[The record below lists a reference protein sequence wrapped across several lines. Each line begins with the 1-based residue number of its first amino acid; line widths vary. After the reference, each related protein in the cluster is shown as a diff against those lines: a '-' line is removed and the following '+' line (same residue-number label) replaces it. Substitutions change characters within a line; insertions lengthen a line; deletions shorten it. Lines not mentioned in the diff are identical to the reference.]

1 MRRQGPSVPAP
12 AVWIGAPTI
21 FLAFVLTGISAVG
34 QGEARPS
41 LTIDDDCIAFEFAPD
56 GRIAYAARHLMK
68 TKHYDL
74 ERDDIWITSP
84 DGRRKRIVE
93 GEKFVKSYTP
103 YSYAIHAIHWSPDS
117 RRLAVEMLTNE
128 VIDERG
134 TTREGELVD
143 LINDEGKEINIAG
156 TKNSTIENGYQA
168 VWLGDGQTVAYL
180 EEVVK
185 PKLLFGIST
194 VRPAGARGGSIL
206 EGHTFTA
213 VSWDAKHNSAVA
225 VERERSLTG
234 PIKLVQLDL
243 IRQSVK
249 ELATLDAFIGQLVL
263 SPSATRVAYFHDG
276 NTLEVR
282 ELGSPDRAARI
293 TAAFGRY
300 EWAPDEKRILLK
312 RGATNK
318 SGDLIWVYIPGG
330 NFEPALHDLLFRD
343 FSISADGRWLGV
355 TQPGKR
361 ILMVYPLP

>member
-1 MRRQGPSVPAP
+1 MRWKPPRVLAP
-12 AVWIGAPTI
+12 AAWIGALTI
-21 FLAFVLTGISAVG
+21 FLVFALVGVSAPG
-34 QGEARPS
+34 QEEARPT
-41 LTIDDDCIAFEFAPD
+41 LTIDEDCAAFEFAPD
-56 GRIAYAARHLMK
+56 GRIAYAVRHLMK

-74 ERDDIWITSP
+74 ERDDIWVTSP
-84 DGRRKRIVE
+84 DGKRKRIVE
-93 GEKFVKSYTP
+93 GEKLVKSSTP
-103 YSYAIHAIHWSPDS
+103 YSYAIHAISWSPDS
-117 RRLAVEMLTNE
+117 HRLAVEMLTDQ
-128 VIDERG
+128 VIDEKG
-134 TTREGELVD
+134 TTREGQLVD
-143 LINDEGKEINIAG
+143 LMDDEGKEINIAG
-156 TKNSTIENGYQA
+156 TKNSALENAYQA

-194 VRPAGARGGSIL
+194 VRPAGGRGGSIL

-225 VERERSLTG
+225 IERDRSLTG
-234 PIKLVQLDL
+234 PIKLVQFDL

-249 ELATLDAFIGQLVL
+249 DVAVLDGFIGQLVL
-263 SPSATRVAYFHDG
+263 SPSATKVAYFHDG

-282 ELGSPDRAARI
+282 DLSSPGQAARV

-300 EWAPDEKRILLK
+300 EWAPDEKRVLLK

-318 SGDLIWVYIPGG
+318 SSDLIWVHIPGG
-330 NFEPALHDLLFRD
+330 NFDPVLHDLLFRD